1 MDAKSPNNSHSD
13 GSIPE
18 EAPTAPRRWTVRRR
32 VLTGVGI
39 AAVVVVAWFGFS
51 AWQVQHN
58 LTGARDN
65 AQLAKDSLLDG
76 DTEGAQRAAAE
87 ARERAVGAQD
97 NLHSVPWSSL
107 AAVPGLGAPFESA
120 QQMSDVVVGLT
131 RDVLAPAVDVG
142 VALSPRDLIGE
153 GGSVQ
158 LQPLRDAAPALQ
170 ETSTAARN
178 LATQAQGIRGAAY
191 LGLVDDA
198 RTELQNQTD
207 DVAKLLEN
215 TTIGAKVLPA
225 MLGLDGPRSYFL
237 AFQTNAEARA
247 TGGLV
252 GGYSVIRAS
261 DG

>member
-13 GSIPE
+13 GSIPA

-32 VLTGVGI
+32 ILTGAGV
-39 AAVVVVAWFGFS
+39 AAVAVVAWFGFS

-58 LTGARDN
+58 LTGAREN

-76 DTEGAQRAAAE
+76 DTAGAQRAAAE
-87 ARERAVGAQD
+87 ARERAEGAQD

-131 RDVLAPAVDVG
+131 RDVLTPAVDVG

-178 LATQAQGIRGAAY
+178 LAT
-191 LGLVDDA
+191 
-198 RTELQNQTD
+198 
-207 DVAKLLEN
+207 
-215 TTIGAKVLPA
+215 
-225 MLGLDGPRSYFL
+225 
-237 AFQTNAEARA
+237 
-247 TGGLV
+247 
-252 GGYSVIRAS
+252 
-261 DG
+261 